1 MNPLFNKGISRRQ
14 MLGGMGAVG
23 ALGALALA
31 GCTNPNPGG
40 DGGGEGGGGEGGQ
53 TTLHIGVGET
63 DGYDWRIEADNEKSS
78 LTFGDTL
85 LMMNPDTYADE
96 PGLAESWEL
105 SPDGLIWTFHLR
117 PDVAFHDDWGT
128 VTAEDVKFTWSKWC
142 QEDAD
147 HGSRMIQ
154 MRRAIDN
161 NMDNFEVVDDL
172 TFRLHAKEPV
182 VQLLSVLNYAAA
194 GMTVTSKK
202 YFDETDPNTAN
213 AHPIGTGPWKFVSS
227 KPKQELVIEAVKS
240 PHPFRSTPKFD
251 RAVLTYIADGA
262 ARLAQLQSGTLQLAQ
277 LQSDLKGEAEAAGLQ
292 LISIKD
298 VGHCDL
304 VLGGQYFGDP
314 HLDTSA
320 PWIQGDTT
328 NSPRGKAIRE
338 ALSLAIDRQQIL
350 DVVLKGDGSVT
361 NGPLMVYAADGPI
374 SDPTWSPPVYDPAL
388 AKQKLAEGGF
398 PNGFDV
404 EFMLFDAD
412 VDTTGVGEAVCGM
425 WEEIGI
431 KVKRTP
437 IEEEVNDEYLK
448 TYNSA
453 GHAWLHIQANNTDPT
468 PQMQSYYPDPTFG
481 DYKWFDPA
489 TTTAFEELQTQTDKT
504 KRLEVATG
512 AIGQLRDDI
521 VPISMFSVDLPYA
534 VSADIAA
541 WNPIPIL
548 NTISRLEDVEPN
560 Q

>member
-1 MNPLFNKGISRRQ
+1 MNPFINKAISRRT
-14 MLGGMGAVG
+14 MLGGMGAG
-23 ALGALALA
+23 AVLGALALA
-31 GCTNPNPGG
+31 GCSNPNPGG
-40 DGGGEGGGGEGGQ
+40 GGGGGEGGQ
-53 TTLHIGVGET
+53 NTLNVGVGET

-85 LMMNPDTYADE
+85 IMMNPETYADE

-105 SPDGLIWTFHLR
+105 SPDGLVWTFHLR
-117 PDVAFHDDWGT
+117 PGVAFHDNWGT
-128 VTAEDVKFTWSKWC
+128 VTANDVKFTWSKWC

-182 VQLLSVLNYAAA
+182 VQLLAVLNYAAA

-202 YFDETDPNTAN
+202 YFDESDPNVAN
-213 AHPIGTGPWKFVSS
+213 THPIGTGPWKFVSS

-251 RAVLTYIADGA
+251 RAVLTYVADGA
-262 ARLAQLQSGTLQLAQ
+262 ARLAQLQSGTLQIAQ
-277 LQSDLKGEAEAAGLQ
+277 MQSDLKGEAQAANLQ
-292 LISIKD
+292 LVSIKD
-298 VGHCDL
+298 IGHCDL

-314 HLDTSA
+314 HLDQPA
-320 PWIQGDTT
+320 PWVQGDNP

-338 ALSLAIDRQQIL
+338 ALSLAINRQQIL
-350 DVVLKGDGSVT
+350 DVVLKGDGRVT
-361 NGPLMVYAADGPI
+361 NGPLMVYGADGPI
-374 SDPTWSPPVYDPAL
+374 SDATWSPPVYDPAL

-398 PNGFDV
+398 PTGFDV

-425 WEEIGI
+425 WEAIGI
-431 KVKRTP
+431 KVKRSP
-437 IEEEVNDEYLK
+437 VEEEVNDEYLK

-453 GHAWLHIQANNTDPT
+453 GHAWLHIQANNTEPA

-489 TTTAFEELQTQTDKT
+489 TTTAFEELQTQTDKK
-504 KRLEVATG
+504 KRFEIATR

-534 VSADIAA
+534 ISSDIAA

-560 Q
+560 K